1 MMLAFYAH
9 VASPEESHHL
19 EAHITS
25 TEVDL
30 TLRATIIKEGKT
42 LNIKA
47 VVDYSKDIASRH
59 YSGTL
64 QPDGSIIGSQGDV
77 EDETEHTAH
86 FMWTRI
92 PTELMALRPLPPYNV
107 PSKSDG
113 SLVPNK
119 ARAMFDYA
127 IKAVIFQ
134 NRRTSWS
141 WKYFEYR
148 RDVRN
153 LYLDYCERFQLN
165 ESANPDV
172 ANPARKDKAFH
183 RVAALDGDFY
193 ESVWDRYW
201 RTYPE
206 HT

>member
-1 MMLAFYAH
+1 MFAFFAH
-9 VASPEESHHL
+9 VASPEESHHF
-19 EAHITS
+19 EAHDS
-25 TEVDL
+25 SGKVDT
-30 TLRATIIKEGKT
+30 TLRATVTDKDGT

-47 VVDYSKDIASRH
+47 VVDYSKDIATRH

-64 QPDGSIIGSQGDV
+64 QPDGSIVGSQGNE

-134 NRRTSWS
+134 NRRKAWS

-148 RDVRN
+148 RDVRS
-153 LYLDYCERFQLN
+153 LYLYSCELN
-165 ESANPDV
+165 ELSGSTNPDL
-172 ANPARKDKAFH
+172 ADPARNDNVFH
-183 RVAALDGDFY
+183 RMAALDRDFY
-193 ESVWDRYW
+193 ESLWDRYW
-201 RTYPE
+201 KTYPE